1 MNMNTFCM
9 EDFHAPVKSILYMYF
24 INRVP
29 MVKEDAVTTS
39 VKVKQIYIKKILV
52 QGISS
57 ILLVQFGSHFTQIVP
72 LIKGYV
78 AILNNVCRSGVKV
91 IHVSYPTKIPF

>member
-39 VKVKQIYIKKILV
+39 VKVKQIYIKKNPSTGHIFYFIGPIWLTLHPN
-52 QGISS
+52 SA
-57 ILLVQFGSHFTQIVP
+57 FD
-72 LIKGYV
+72 KR
-78 AILNNVCRSGVKV
+78 VCCN
-91 IHVSYPTKIPF
+91 IE